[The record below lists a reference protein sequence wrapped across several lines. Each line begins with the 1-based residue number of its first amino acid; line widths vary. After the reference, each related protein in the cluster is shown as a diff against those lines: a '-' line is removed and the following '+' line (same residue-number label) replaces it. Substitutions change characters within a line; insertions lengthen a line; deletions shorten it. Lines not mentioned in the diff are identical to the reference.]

1 MMKHIKYIY
10 FVGKELKVYLEPS
23 QTSDGAFSRKWLT
36 AFSRQ
41 LFSQE
46 VPSNMFSWVLNR
58 SLRKIRS

>member
-1 MMKHIKYIY
+1 MKHIKYIY
-10 FVGKELKVYLEPS
+10 FVVKELKVYLEPS